1 MSLTK
6 QIHLY
11 SIDTSAFYEPKE
23 QQIHQELLKLYT
35 LRKQHLPK
43 WKKSSVNRL
52 IKKRKD
58 NLVQL
63 LEQRLYDNNPRKLN
77 SSMLIDKNVISLFE
91 SALTRALDISTN
103 TLTYDLMIVNVFFFQ
118 VFKSLVRDGFEYN
131 GEKYIFL
138 TASAGQIRTK
148 RAVFVK
154 ESAYQKIQS
163 RIMCGLSIEDINS
176 QGGINPN
183 KFLSYLALNNSATD
197 VWEDFDIDKSIVVDD
212 FESDVFG
219 EVDFI
224 DDITYKI
231 TRQKANTEIC
241 QTDGCGMMLDGPT
254 RMVRLPWVKGLLV
267 QFPFDDFIREKCPNG
282 QCIVTDIYGE
292 DHDILAEGIRYIFTK
307 SQFKLAKYFH
317 SWDCYKERFKN
328 NQCEACY
335 CNIEEDYIPKA
346 RINYQMLQTLSDMK
360 DEEMDKLIKPT
371 IEEIESIGND
381 YQTTMRLLGATDYNK
396 NPSYFQQALMLY
408 PELFRDQ
415 YCRDILKQT
424 KKSLVKQA
432 KAGRLRVNGRYRFVS
447 PDLYAFCE
455 WLFLGEQN
463 PKGLLADGEVYVNEF
478 RDGDELAC
486 LRSPHLYREWPIR
499 VNKRN
504 EETEKWFGGTKCVY
518 TSCHDLISRIVQL
531 DWDGD
536 KLLVVK
542 DRLLTKIAKRNM
554 ENIVPLAYN
563 LQKAKGGFLSWE
575 SMYEGMV
582 HAYTGGNIGPISNN
596 ITKVWN
602 SENIGQEQLNVVG
615 WLTFYNNA
623 VIDYAKTLWL
633 PQPPKQITKTIQ
645 SYTKAKVPNFFQYA
659 KDKRGEPKTNKE
671 KEINLPSQVELSNN
685 STMNRIAS
693 KIPDPK
699 IKFSKTISKFDYR
712 MLMNLNC
719 DFSILSNNP
728 VIKSYD
734 YWNARQYLFNIEE
747 DKHQKQE
754 DIYIYQ
760 QIRQKIIADCKDK
773 SLDYIVNTLVAYL
786 YTVRQSSQKKTL
798 WASFGDIIV
807 INLQNNLKN
816 NDKICPICGKRFQ
829 LKKNNQ
835 NYCSESCYN
844 VARKERIV
852 ARRNNSLM

>member
-11 SIDTSAFYEPKE
+11 SIATDAFYEPKE
-23 QQIHQELLKLYT
+23 QYIHQRLLKLYK
-35 LRKQHLPK
+35 LRNKELPK
-43 WKKSSVNRL
+43 WKKASVNRV
-52 IKKRKD
+52 IKKEKAKI
-58 NLVQL
+58 VYL
-63 LEQRLYDNNPRKLN
+63 LEERLKSNEPRQLN
-77 SSMLIDKNVISLFE
+77 SAVLIDKNVVSLFE
-91 SALTRALDISTN
+91 SALTRALDIKTN
-103 TLTYDLMIVNVFFFQ
+103 ELTYDLMILNVFFFQ
-118 VFKSLVRDGFEYN
+118 VFKSLVRDGFIYN

-148 RAVFVK
+148 KAVFIR
-154 ESAYQKIQS
+154 EAAYQKVQS
-163 RIMCGLSIEDINS
+163 RIMCGLSIEDINN

-183 KFLSYLALNNSATD
+183 KFLAYLALNNSATD

-212 FESDVFG
+212 FESNVFG
-219 EVDFI
+219 QVDFI
-224 DDITYKI
+224 DDVTYKI
-231 TRQKANTEIC
+231 ERQEKEIELC

-254 RMVRLPWVKGLLV
+254 RMVRLPWIKGLLV
-267 QFPFDDFIREKCPNG
+267 QFPFDKFIQEKYPNG
-282 QCIVTDIYGE
+282 KCIVTDIYGE
-292 DHDILAEGIRYIFTK
+292 EHDILAEGIRYIFTR

-360 DEEMDKLIKPT
+360 DEEIDRLIKPT
-371 IEEIESIGND
+371 LKEIDLIGND
-381 YQTTMRLLGATDYNK
+381 YQTTMRLLGATEYNK
-396 NPSYFQQALMLY
+396 NPSYFQQALILY
-408 PELFRDQ
+408 PELFRDP

-455 WLFLGEQN
+455 WLFLGIQN
-463 PKGLLADGEVYVNEF
+463 PQGLLQDGEVYVNEF

-536 KLLVVK
+536 KLLVIK
-542 DRLLTKIAKRNM
+542 DRLLTKVAKRNM
-554 ENIVPLAYN
+554 QDIVPLAYN
-563 LQKAKGGFLSWE
+563 LQKAKGGLLSWE
-575 SMYEGMV
+575 SMYEGMI

-602 SENIGQEQLNVVG
+602 SDNIGREQLNVVG

-633 PQPPKQITKTIQ
+633 PEPPKRVAKVIQ
-645 SYTKAKVPNFFQYA
+645 SYTKAKVPDFFQYA
-659 KDKRGEPKTNKE
+659 KDKFPH
-671 KEINLPSQVELSNN
+671 QVEEPNQ
-685 STMNRIAS
+685 STMNRIAA
-693 KIPDPK
+693 KITDPK
-699 IKFSKTISKFDYR
+699 IKFSKSIGKFDYR
-712 MLMNLNC
+712 MLMNLNY
-719 DFSILSNNP
+719 DFSISSESKVVN
-728 VIKSYD
+728 SYD
-734 YWNARQYLFNIEE
+734 KWNSRQYLFSIEE
-747 DKHQKQE
+747 DNHQKQE
-754 DIYIYQ
+754 DIYMYQ
-760 QIRQKIIADCKDK
+760 KIRQNIIDECDKDIN
-773 SLDYIVNTLVAYL
+773 YVVNTLVAYL

-798 WASFGDIIV
+798 WACFGDIIV
-807 INLQNNLKN
+807 ENLKNNLKN
-816 NDKICPICGKRFQ
+816 EGKVCKICGKRFSPVNNKQ
-829 LKKNNQ
+829 ILCSKK
-835 NYCSESCYN
+835 CYYEYDRRQ
-844 VARKERIV
+844 AILRK
-852 ARRNNSLM
+852 SS